1 MDFDQFFATIGSR
14 ILELR
19 KTLNMSQ
26 EALAEAAG
34 IDRTHMGFIEQG
46 RRRPTLVTLVKICA
60 ALNIK
65 LTELLKGY

>member
-14 ILELR
+14 ILEAR
-19 KTLNMSQ
+19 KVLSMSQ